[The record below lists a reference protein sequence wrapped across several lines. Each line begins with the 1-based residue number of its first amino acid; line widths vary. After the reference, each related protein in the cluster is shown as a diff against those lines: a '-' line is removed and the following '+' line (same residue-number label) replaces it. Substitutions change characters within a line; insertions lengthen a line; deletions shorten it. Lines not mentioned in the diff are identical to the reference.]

1 MFFHSVKLSFT
12 PGLMIGISGF
22 VLATSP
28 STALAQIVPDNTLG
42 SENSVVTPN
51 VNIRGINSD
60 RIDGG
65 AVRGSN
71 LFHSFQEFNI
81 REGRGAY
88 FSNPDNIIN
97 ILTRV
102 TGGNIS
108 EILGTL
114 GVLGNANLFL
124 INPAGIVFGPNA
136 RLDVG
141 GSFFATTADGILFE
155 NGFEFAAS
163 NPQAPP
169 LLTINMPLG
178 LNIRENPGAIVN
190 QTLPQLVRL
199 DESPLRNDAGFL
211 IPQGLNVPRNQTL
224 ALVGG
229 DVLFDGGFAI
239 SPGSRIQLGGLS
251 EPGIIEL
258 TNVGANGNT
267 PILQFPDNI
276 QRGNVALT
284 NESQINVRADGGG
297 DVNINARNVE
307 ISGNSVIRVGI
318 DNGLGSIEAEGGDV
332 NINAQENVLITGAES
347 SIRNVIDIDAIG
359 QPGNINITANSLRID
374 SGAFLNTALLGEGNA
389 GNINVQAA
397 SVEVSGTS
405 PNGEFRSGFFANVN
419 DTGMGNGG
427 NIYIETGQLR
437 LTDRAIITSS
447 TFEQGNAG
455 VVSILAT
462 DSVELS
468 GSNILSS
475 VAEGAV
481 GNGGTVEINTGNLL
495 LSEGSQIITN
505 TSGQGDAGNITVKA
519 DNIEF
524 MGTSADG
531 ELISAFFADVN
542 ETGMGNGG
550 NIKIETGQLRLTDR
564 ARIQS
569 NIFGEGNA
577 GTIQIETGQLRL
589 TDSAVISSSTFG
601 QGNAGLV
608 SISATDSVEL
618 SNSNIFSN
626 VEQAG
631 RGNGGMVEINTGNLF
646 LSEGGRIFT
655 STLGQGNAGN
665 ITVKADNIEL
675 TGTSADGQLISGF
688 FADVNRTGMG
698 NGGNIQIETE
708 QLRLTDGSSIQS
720 NIFGQGNAGLIS
732 ILATD
737 SVELSNGAIFSSLEQ
752 DVRGNGG
759 IVEINTGNLLLLEGG
774 QILTRTFGQGNA
786 GSIIVKADNIEFRGT
801 APEGLGSAFFASVE
815 ETANGNGGQII
826 IETQQLQMA
835 DASQINVSTSGA
847 GNAGNIT
854 VKAENINLSG
864 FGFSPEGEM
873 LSTGFLAGSGS
884 TGNAGTIIIEAEQL
898 RITDSAGVSVASDNA
913 GNAGTII
920 VRAANVELLDAVN
933 NQGSSLIDA
942 SVKPTG
948 TGSGG
953 SVIIEAERLVL
964 RNGGRI
970 EARTANGE
978 GRTGQILINASESVE
993 LSGVIPGSE
1002 LLGSSLFTSTT
1013 GSADAGD
1020 ITIFTGK
1027 LSIQDRSNI
1036 SATSGLPVALDS
1048 LEVPQEA
1055 TGNAGNIRIFA
1066 TDSVELVGIGQ
1077 GEFSIGI
1084 SANTFGEGDGGNIE
1098 IQTGQLL
1105 IRNSLISASSQND
1118 TRFNA
1123 GDAGNI
1129 NIVATDRI
1137 ELSGS
1142 PAGLS
1147 ALTTGT
1153 GNGGDVTI
1161 LTRQLT
1167 IRDGARISV
1176 GDTTSDNEEIALMG
1190 GNGGNTNITASES
1203 VELINNAQ
1211 ISSLTSN
1218 AGNAGNITVET
1229 GRFVMDDKSGISAGI
1244 TSSGDAGD
1252 IAITA
1257 EQVSILD
1264 NSLIGVSAGENST
1277 GNAGNINIT
1286 ALEFVDIGGT
1296 STDGSGGSGL
1306 IASTKGQGDA
1316 GNVNITT
1323 GQLSVRDGGSIVVVT
1338 SGNSSGNAGNI
1349 TITAPQQVELR
1360 GTAPNGNPGGL
1371 FAETRSTG
1379 NAGDVTIQ
1387 TGQLQIRDQAR
1398 ILVNSTDSGIPG
1410 NINISANQ
1418 TLLDNQGQLNAS
1430 SEAGQGGNIN
1440 LRSRDTR
1447 LFNQSLIQATGSQSG
1462 QTFEGNI
1469 AIDANLLILLGSSGI
1484 ITDASNPTGGSNINI
1499 RPLGNSELGLLQSQ
1513 NSTISAA
1520 GELSIDDTLNF
1531 DPPESTQVQ
1540 VVDPAALIA
1549 QDPCKQRG
1557 DSQFIIT
1564 GRGGI
1569 AFNPTQDLFAVPELE
1584 LSLIEPVT
1592 PSVNRSS
1599 QRRSQQSKKRD
1610 NHPIDSRTIVPA
1622 RGWIRD
1628 ENGDVILVSYDP
1640 TKTGV
1645 QRQQPNPNF
1654 CQP

>member
-1 MFFHSVKLSFT
+1 MSSII
-12 PGLMIGISGF
+12 P
-22 VLATSP
+22 VLPTQ
-28 STALAQIVPDNTLG
+28 AQIVPDNSLG
-42 SENSVVTPN
+42 NENSVVTPN

-65 AVRGSN
+65 AVRGGN
-71 LFHSFQEFNI
+71 LFHSFQEFNVD
-81 REGRGAY
+81 EGRGAY

-102 TGGNIS
+102 TGGNVS

-141 GSFFATTADGILFE
+141 GSFFASTADGILFD
-155 NGFEFAAS
+155 GFEFAAS
-163 NPQAPP
+163 NPEAPP
-169 LLTINMPLG
+169 LLTINMPIG

-190 QTLPQLVRL
+190 QAAPQLVRP
-199 DESPLRNDAGFL
+199 DGSSLRDDAGFL
-211 IPQGLNVPRNQTL
+211 ISQGLNVPQNQTL

-229 DVLFDGGFAI
+229 DVLFNNGFAI

-251 EPGIIEL
+251 EPGIIQINPDNSL
-258 TNVGANGNT
+258 S
-267 PILQFPDNI
+267 FPDNI

-284 NESQINVRADGGG
+284 NESEINIRGNGGG

-307 ISGNSVIRVGI
+307 ISGDSVIRAGI
-318 DNGLGSIEAEGGDV
+318 DQGLGFLEAQGGDV
-332 NINAQENVLITGAES
+332 NINAQENVLITGTES
-347 SIRNVIDIDAIG
+347 SIRNVIDFDAIG
-359 QPGNINITANSLRID
+359 QPGNINITANSLRMD
-374 SGAFLNTALLGEGNA
+374 SGAFLNTALFGQGNA
-389 GNINVQAA
+389 GNISVQAA

-405 PNGEFRSGFFANVN
+405 PDGEFASGFFADVN
-419 DTGMGNGG
+419 EAGKGNGG
-427 NIYIETGQLR
+427 NIYIETEQFR
-437 LTDRAIITSS
+437 LTEGARIQSN
-447 TFEQGNAG
+447 TFGQGNAG
-455 VVSILAT
+455 RISIIAT
-462 DSVELS
+462 ESVELS
-468 GSNILSS
+468 SSNIFTRVQENVL
-475 VAEGAV
+475 
-481 GNGGTVEINTGNLL
+481 GNGGTVNINTGNLL
-495 LSEGSQIITN
+495 LSQGAQIDTS
-505 TSGQGDAGNITVKA
+505 TSGEGDAGNITVKA

-531 ELISAFFADVN
+531 EFPSAFFADVN

-550 NIKIETGQLRLTDR
+550 NIYIETGQLRLTDR

-569 NIFGEGNA
+569 STFGEGNG
-577 GTIQIETGQLRL
+577 GTIQIKAGQLRL
-589 TDSAVISSSTFG
+589 TDSAVISSSTLG
-601 QGNAGLV
+601 QGDAGLI
-608 SISATDSVEL
+608 SILATDSVEL
-618 SNSNIFSN
+618 LSGNIFSN
-626 VEQAG
+626 VIEGAV
-631 RGNGGMVEINTGNLF
+631 GNGGTVEINTGNLL
-646 LSEGGRIFT
+646 LSEGGGIFT
-655 STLGQGNAGN
+655 TTLGQGNAGN

-675 TGTSADGQLISGF
+675 TGTSADGELISGF
-688 FADVNRTGMG
+688 FADVSGTGMG
-698 NGGNIQIETE
+698 NAGSIQIETE
-708 QLRLTDGSSIQS
+708 QLRLTDGASIQS
-720 NIFGQGNAGLIS
+720 SIFGQGNGGLIS
-732 ILATD
+732 ILASD
-737 SVELSNGAIFSSLEQ
+737 SVELSNGAIFSDLEQ
-752 DVRGNGG
+752 DARGNGG

-774 QILTRTFGQGNA
+774 QILTRTSGSGNA
-786 GSIIVKADNIEFRGT
+786 GNIIVKADNIEFRGT
-801 APEGLGSAFFASVE
+801 STDGFASGFFASVE

-826 IETQQLQMA
+826 IETQQLQMT
-835 DASQINVSTSGA
+835 DASQINVSTSST

-864 FGFSPEGEM
+864 VSFSPEGEIF
-873 LSTGFLAGSGS
+873 STGFLAGSGS

-898 RITDSAGVSVASDNA
+898 RITDSANVSVASDNA

-920 VRAANVELLDAVN
+920 VRADNVELLNAVN
-933 NQGSSLIDA
+933 NQATSLIDA

-978 GRTGQILINASESVE
+978 GQTGQILINASESVE
-993 LSGVIPGSE
+993 LSGILPGSE

-1020 ITIFTGK
+1020 ITIFTRK

-1084 SANTFGEGDGGNIE
+1084 STNTFGEGDGGNID

-1118 TRFNA
+1118 TRLNA
-1123 GDAGNI
+1123 GDGGNI

-1142 PAGLS
+1142 LAGLS

-1153 GNGGDVTI
+1153 GNAGDVTI

-1167 IRDGARISV
+1167 IRDEARISV
-1176 GDTTSDNEEIALMG
+1176 GDTTSDNEEIALIG
-1190 GNGGNTNITASES
+1190 GNGGNINITASES
-1203 VELINNAQ
+1203 VEFTNNAQ

-1218 AGNAGNITVET
+1218 AGNAGNITIET
-1229 GRFVMDDKSGISAGI
+1229 GRFVMDDQSGISAGI
-1244 TSSGDAGD
+1244 RSSGNAGD

-1264 NSLIGVSAGENST
+1264 NSFIGVSTGEDST

-1306 IASTKGQGDA
+1306 IAFTGGQGNA

-1323 GQLSVRDGGSIVVVT
+1323 GQLSVRDGGSIIVAAT
-1338 SGNSSGNAGNI
+1338 ENSSGNAGNI
-1349 TITAPQQVELR
+1349 TINAPQQVELR

-1398 ILVNSTDSGIPG
+1398 ILVNSNASGIPG

-1447 LFNQSLIQATGSQSG
+1447 LFNQSLISATGSQSG
-1462 QTFEGNI
+1462 QTFDGNI
-1469 AIDANLLILLGSSGI
+1469 DINSNFLVLLENSQIVTSAF
-1484 ITDASNPTGGSNINI
+1484 DPTGGSNINI
-1499 RPLGNSELGLLQSQ
+1499 RPFGNSELGLLQSQ
-1513 NSTISAA
+1513 NSIINAA
-1520 GELSIDDTLNF
+1520 GELSIDTTLNF
-1531 DPPESTQVQ
+1531 DPPESLEVE
-1540 VVDPAALIA
+1540 VVDPAELIA

-1557 DSQFIIT
+1557 TSEFVIT

-1569 AFNPTQDLFAVPELE
+1569 APNPVQDSSTIPRLVELQ
-1584 LSLIEPVT
+1584 SPLIEPVI
-1592 PSVNRSS
+1592 SQSNHSS
-1599 QRRSQQSKKRD
+1599 QRPQQISQNRENNRD
-1610 NHPIDSRTIVPA
+1610 DHPVDSRTIVPA
-1622 RGWIRD
+1622 RGWIRTED
-1628 ENGDVILVSYDP
+1628 GEVILVGYDP

-1645 QRQQPNPNF
+1645 HRQPQPPLNQCNPEE
-1654 CQP
+1654 